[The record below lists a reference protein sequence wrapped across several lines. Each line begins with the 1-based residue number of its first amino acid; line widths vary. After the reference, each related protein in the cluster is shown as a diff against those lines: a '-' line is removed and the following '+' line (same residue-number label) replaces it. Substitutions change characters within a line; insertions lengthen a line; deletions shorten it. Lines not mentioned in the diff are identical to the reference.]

1 MEKHSS
7 NGQLSLVNKKTMRQ
21 LKKRFGMSRKS
32 EAFSMKNLDLE
43 QETLVIFLL
52 MDSYAF
58 KAISCL
64 KMKTRRNFSNTSS
77 SQSVQTNS
85 LAIQTL
91 EDQSFQTLT
100 STTKQ
105 NKKSQS
111 QNTKYTLNQRTLLV
125 LKTFGESLSRA
136 ITKK

>member
-1 MEKHSS
+1 M
-7 NGQLSLVNKKTMRQ
+7 NKKTMRL
-21 LKKRFGMSRKS
+21 LKKRFGMSKKL
-32 EAFSMKNLDLE
+32 EVFSMKNLDLE

-52 MDSYAF
+52 MDSYVF

-64 KMKTRRNFSNTSS
+64 KMKTKRNFSNTSS
-77 SQSVQTNS
+77 SLSVQTNS

-105 NKKSQS
+105 NRKSQS